1 MPTALAVFCHP
12 DDIEFVAAGTLLQ
25 LRAAGWDI
33 HYMNVASGNLG
44 TSTLSA
50 VEARVVRLD
59 ESKRAAAALGAHW
72 HAGLCDDLEV
82 VYSVPLVRRLTAVVR
97 EVAPDILLTH
107 APVDYMEDHV
117 NTARL
122 AVTAA
127 FARGMPNFGSDPERA
142 AIARDV
148 TVYHAQPHLN
158 REPVGPVIVPTHFV
172 DVTGVMDGKRVALG
186 AHASQQQWLDTS
198 QAMSSYVQTMED
210 LGGEVGRMSGRF
222 AFAEGWRRRMHA
234 GYCEPDADPLRAAL
248 EPRGVC
254 YVASRA
260 TSSPPARNHQ
270 A

>member
-44 TSTLSA
+44 TSTMA
-50 VEARVVRLD
+50 PEEARTVRLA
-59 ESKRAAAALGAHW
+59 ESQRAAAALGARW

-97 EVAPDILLTH
+97 DVSPDILLTH
-107 APVDYMEDHV
+107 APVDYMEDHM

-127 FARGMPNFGSDPERA
+127 FARGMPNFASAPECA

-158 REPVGPVIVPTHFV
+158 REPLGQRVVPTHFV
-172 DVTGVMDGKRVALG
+172 DVTGVMDGKRAALA

-210 LGGEVGRMSGRF
+210 LGREVGQMSGRF
-222 AFAEGWRRRMHA
+222 AFAEGWRRRLHA
-234 GYCEPDADPLRAAL
+234 GYCTPDADPLRAAL

-254 YVASRA
+254 CIGS
-260 TSSPPARNHQ
+260 
-270 A
+270 